1 MQLARMKREGFGE
14 FKRYWRHGCFS
25 SGSDRWCYPTSTLME
40 TSTHEGNGCASPRR
54 APPTKGPRS
63 SNLVYPT
70 MAIAHEGLASLA
82 VDLHEVGD
90 LLALTNSLVQ
100 LQNLVRG
107 SQVTPSQSR
116 RHHSP
121 RSNKWCVDDE
131 LLALV
136 LQMIVSPTLNSLSQ
150 DLDLVERRFEWKAT
164 WGRLEIK
171 IHMVGM
177 EYLDLNTRVGGS
189 LSENVYWKC
198 RYVLMALSTNEEW
211 VEGYI

>member
-1 MQLARMKREGFGE
+1 MQASMQRVYEQRKVKHATCKNVKGRVLEDSNTIGDTDVFGMVPIGGAIVHP
-14 FKRYWRHGCFS
+14 RWWRLQ
-25 SGSDRWCYPTSTLME
+25 PTK
-40 TSTHEGNGCASPRR
+40 GNGCASPRR
-54 APPTKGPRS
+54 APPTKGPRR

-100 LQNLVRG
+100 LHNLVGG

-136 LQMIVSPTLNSLSQ
+136 LQMIVSPTLNSLS
-150 DLDLVERRFEWKAT
+150 
-164 WGRLEIK
+164 
-171 IHMVGM
+171 
-177 EYLDLNTRVGGS
+177 
-189 LSENVYWKC
+189 
-198 RYVLMALSTNEEW
+198 
-211 VEGYI
+211 

>member
-1 MQLARMKREGFGE
+1 
-14 FKRYWRHGCFS
+14 
-25 SGSDRWCYPTSTLME
+25 
-40 TSTHEGNGCASPRR
+40 
-54 APPTKGPRS
+54 
-63 SNLVYPT
+63 

-90 LLALTNSLVQ
+90 LLALTNSLFQ
-100 LQNLVRG
+100 LHDLVGG

-121 RSNKWCVDDE
+121 RSNKWCVEDE

-150 DLDLVERRFEWKAT
+150 DLDLVERTFEWKAT

-171 IHMVGM
+171 IYVVGM
-177 EYLDLNTRVGGS
+177 EYLDLNTSVGGS
-189 LSENVYWKC
+189 LSENICWKC
-198 RYVLMALSTNEEW
+198 SMF
-211 VEGYI
+211 